1 VTARPLERLRF
12 GFARHDALVAASI
25 GSLLDELERPKERG
39 RLFADTV
46 ADALALHL
54 LRNYGDGAPLV
65 VVKGGL
71 SRRALRAACDRIEA
85 GIEEGVSLDEL
96 ALEANLSRSHF
107 ARAFRQTTGLSPHRY
122 LTARRLARARELL
135 RDENLPLA
143 DVALGCGFS
152 SQAHFTETFRR
163 AAGVTP
169 AAFRRSF
176 R

>member
-1 VTARPLERLRF
+1 
-12 GFARHDALVAASI
+12 
-25 GSLLDELERPKERG
+25 
-39 RLFADTV
+39 
-46 ADALALHL
+46 
-54 LRNYGDGAPLV
+54 V

-71 SRRALRAACDRIEA
+71 SRRVLRAACDRIEA
-85 GIEEGVSLDEL
+85 GIEDGVSLDEL